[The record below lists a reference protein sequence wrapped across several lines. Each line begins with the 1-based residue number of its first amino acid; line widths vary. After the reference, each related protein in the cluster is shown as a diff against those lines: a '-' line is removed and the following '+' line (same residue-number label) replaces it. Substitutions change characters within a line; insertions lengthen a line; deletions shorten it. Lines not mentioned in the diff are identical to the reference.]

1 MLADMIAEIDAR
13 NEVRREAGLPLLSVT
28 AELRPFLLEEGFELV
43 LSLMSFRPRV
53 IGHPMHSS
61 RYRRMVCATCWDR
74 DDIRAGAGS
83 ATGLG
88 VGRRRGRRQ

>member
-74 DDIRAGAGS
+74 GRATPVTCRTFRAE
-83 ATGLG
+83 AA
-88 VGRRRGRRQ
+88 RRP